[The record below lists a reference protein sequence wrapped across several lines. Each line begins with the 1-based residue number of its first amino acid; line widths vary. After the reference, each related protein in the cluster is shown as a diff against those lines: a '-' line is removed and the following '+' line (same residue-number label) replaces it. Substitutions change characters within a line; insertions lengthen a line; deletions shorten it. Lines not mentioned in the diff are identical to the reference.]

1 MNDLNETLKC
11 LQIEDY
17 IWVIYIFLSII
28 AIISD
33 YYERDYF
40 INHTNLSCKKFHFLN
55 LENGIIIFVIYV
67 YFLYLA
73 YTRFQKEHGYVSLKK
88 DILNDISFISNMLF
102 VIGGLCVIIVELF
115 SRDDENINIVS

>member
-40 INHTNLSCKKFHFLN
+40 INHTNLSYKKFHFLN

-73 YTRFQKEHGYVSLKK
+73 YTRYKKQHGYVSLKR
-88 DILNDISFISNMLF
+88 DILNDISFIANMLF
-102 VIGGLCVIIVELF
+102 VIAGLCVIIVELF